1 MQHYKVTI
9 YLYPVCSWFYVSVYT
24 VDSKTLMTKK
34 KKITMYF
41 YRGSRHG
48 RHACILPLVW
58 KSWENGNIFS
68 KDVSGCC
75 VVFRPVQTN
84 ALNQR
89 SPWNTAGP
97 L

>member
-34 KKITMYF
+34 KKKLQCIFTEEVGMVGMLVF
-41 YRGSRHG
+41 YR
-48 RHACILPLVW
+48 W
-58 KSWENGNIFS
+58 FGNPGKMVTFFLRMFLAVVLFS
-68 KDVSGCC
+68 DL
-75 VVFRPVQTN
+75 FR
-84 ALNQR
+84 LM
-89 SPWNTAGP
+89 